1 MATGVASQ
9 PPLGFP
15 VVMHNTDAQTDF
27 TRLCAFRQHA
37 YQLFQHRRDAFF
49 ELIDAVIQTPA
60 ARSFAELSL
69 APAYTRKWH
78 SLYKALAEVSYAQD
92 ELADLCLAEVPTDQV
107 AHFAIDVMSIRRM
120 HSPTLQERLYC
131 HGAKREVSG
140 RGIIIGLPYSILAWA
155 SERGSS
161 FTPAVNICRL
171 NPEQKAIEV
180 AVEQV
185 LWLGFYTP
193 SELDW
198 RCALDGAYGTREFFA
213 PLQDKA
219 VQVVARTRKDR
230 VFYRRADPS
239 QYAGRGR
246 RAVFGEAFRCKE
258 AATWGAA
265 DEATSFIDERHG
277 RVELQLWRGLG
288 LRRKGKFVEVEVIR
302 SQIHA
307 ESEKPPVA
315 HWYVAYNGKP
325 EQAVGVRDWYE
336 TIAHRWGIEP
346 ANRFRKER
354 LYAELPKVREA
365 ESSDHWLMAVQL
377 LEWQL
382 YLARREVQEKCLPW
396 QKPQAAEQLTPN
408 RVMQSLPLN
417 YSQVGTPVREVR
429 ERGKSPG
436 WEVGR
441 ERRRPAQYKLVAKS
455 RKKRLPVTKTE

>member
-1 MATGVASQ
+1 MKPIAPS
-9 PPLGFP
+9 
-15 VVMHNTDAQTDF
+15 DF
-27 TRLCAFRQHA
+27 SRLRAFRQQAH
-37 YQLFQHRRDAFF
+37 QSFQHRRDAFF
-49 ELIDAVIQTPA
+49 ELMDAVIQTPA

-78 SLYKALAEVSYAQD
+78 SLYKALAEVSYNQG
-92 ELADLCLAEVPTDQV
+92 ELEELCLAEIPTDQV
-107 AHFAIDVMSIRRM
+107 AHFAIDVMSVRRM
-120 HSPTLQERLYC
+120 HSPTLQDRLFC

-140 RGIIIGLPYSILAWA
+140 HGVIIGLPYSMVAWA
-155 SERGSS
+155 TERGSS
-161 FTPAVNICRL
+161 FTPAVNIRRL
-171 NPEQKAIEV
+171 KPDQKAVAV

-193 SELDW
+193 SALDW
-198 RCALDGAYGTREFFA
+198 RAALDGAYGNREFFA
-213 PLQDKA
+213 PLQGKE

-230 VFYRRADPS
+230 VFYRRADPAA
-239 QYAGRGR
+239 YRGRGR

-258 AATWGAA
+258 ASSWGAA
-265 DEATSFIDERHG
+265 DEAAQFTDARHG

-288 LRRKGKFVEVEVIR
+288 LRRKGKFVEVAVMR

-307 ESEKPPVA
+307 ESEKPPAA
-315 HWYVAYNGKP
+315 HWYVAYNGKK
-325 EQAVGVRDWYE
+325 EQEVGVRDWYE

-365 ESSDHWLMAVQL
+365 ASSDHWLMGVQL

-382 YLARREVQEKCLPW
+382 YLARPAVQQKCLPW
-396 QKPQAAEQLTPN
+396 QKAQAAEKLTPN

-417 YSQVGTPVREVR
+417 YSQVGTPVGEVR

-441 ERRRPAQYKLVAKS
+441 ERSRPAQYQLVAKS
-455 RKKRLPVTKTE
+455 RKKRVQVTKTE